1 MSHIQDMR
9 LYMNTSAHVCN
20 FPVSATVRAS
30 VDTKQPVLRVKMAKR
45 VEMFKLVKTRNETE
59 CPSIQNVH
67 PGQKVQRDKT
77 SIQLKRPAHGILT
90 LGCCFSLNTDVDS
103 VTTSHSSSATIVKGR

>member
-1 MSHIQDMR
+1 
-9 LYMNTSAHVCN
+9 MNTSAHVCN

-77 SIQLKRPAHGILT
+77 STQSKRPAHGHFDPWL
-90 LGCCFSLNTDVDS
+90 LFLVEHFDVDS
-103 VTTSHSSSATIVKGR
+103 VSTSHSSSATIVKGR